1 MSRKVTLKVP
11 VDVVVRDRDM
21 HMLNAVNARSRKPGA
36 SAEASIRSLANDIDA
51 SLDTARRAL
60 NSCVE
65 EGFLTMRENR
75 LANGCQVEN
84 SYTVTERGMAILG
97 AARSAGLVG

>member
-1 MSRKVTLKVP
+1 MSRKVVLQVP
-11 VDVVVRDRDM
+11 VDVVVRDRDV
-21 HMLNAVNARSRKPGA
+21 HMLNAVHARSRKPGA
-36 SAEASIRSLANDIDA
+36 LVDISIRTLSVEIGT

-75 LANGCQVEN
+75 LDNGCQVEN
-84 SYTVTERGMAILG
+84 SYAVTDRGLAILK
-97 AARSAGLVG
+97 AAHAAGLIG